1 MTRNMQCLLYTIAFV
16 VFCGQLVQ
24 AAPLTFHYPSLRW
37 YSPCKISSNAF
48 QPSEVVESERSG
60 HNEQQEN
67 AAKHLDSGHSSNWG
81 LGISCSRPFTVKLA
95 IGRENIDRSTISV
108 SSPAYHGHA
117 RDGHDYGELTRLTR
131 IGGKAVTCIDVKPG
145 SRAAENRELR
155 CSCVADSS
163 NVRWHG
169 LALPVLVMI
178 TIGMTALFIG
188 RKCQQN
194 KDGHGEPEYS
204 SLASSDV
211 ERNEKWA
218 AVSVDQDVESFDDSD
233 YPMG

>member
-1 MTRNMQCLLYTIAFV
+1 MQCLLYTVAFV

-37 YSPCKISSNAF
+37 YSPCNISSNAF

-81 LGISCSRPFTVKLA
+81 LGIPCSRPFTVKLA
-95 IGRENIDRSTISV
+95 IVREDIDRSTISV

-117 RDGHDYGELTRLTR
+117 RAGNDYSGLTR
-131 IGGKAVTCIDVKPG
+131 IGGKAVTCIDAKPG
-145 SRAAENRELR
+145 SGAAENGELR
-155 CSCVADSS
+155 CSCVADSG

-188 RKCQQN
+188 RKCRQN
-194 KDGHGEPEYS
+194 KDGNGEPEYS
-204 SLASSDV
+204 SLAGSDV
-211 ERNEKWA
+211 ERNEKGT
-218 AVSVDQDVESFDDSD
+218 AVSVGQDVESFDDSN